1 MQNHIPYVPSLYD
14 QLSPVFGATPS
25 PSMELVPMVVEK
37 TPNGERSFD
46 IFSRLLKDR
55 IVMVKGEVNSVMANI
70 IKAQIL
76 YLESEDSTK
85 PIWLYIDSPGGCVH
99 SGLGIRDIMDL
110 VECPIYTLCVGM
122 AASMG
127 YYLLNAGDKRFIT
140 RFSQI
145 MAHKVSAG
153 NRGHI
158 EDMRRS
164 FEHSDRLN
172 ELLGNHLAEAADMP
186 IEEYM
191 QIVDRDLWLNAEEA
205 LVLGNRGAVDGI
217 IQKGFR
223 QYKDKNGILVDIN

>member
-1 MQNHIPYVPSLYD
+1 MNNQIPFTPSLYN
-14 QLSPVFGATPS
+14 QLSPVFGAQPA

-55 IVMVKGEVNSVMANI
+55 IVMVKGAVNNVMANI

-140 RFSQI
+140 QYSQI

-153 NRGHI
+153 QQGHI

-164 FEHSDRLN
+164 FEHTDELN
-172 ELLGNHLAEAADMP
+172 DLLGKHLADAADMP
-186 IEEYM
+186 LEEYM
-191 QIVDRDLWLNAEEA
+191 KVVDRDMWLTAEEA
-205 LVLGNRGAVDGI
+205 LQFGGRGAVDGI

-223 QYKDKNGILVDIN
+223 QYKDKNGILVDIK